1 MMARPAAESASVL
14 EEIPDSRRS
23 TIAKTDGG
31 TWRMLLLMCAIAF
44 LLRMAVAAFL
54 YKEFVDPYRD
64 FWHFGWETGRI
75 ARAIAA
81 GHGFSSPLFGDT
93 GPTAIMT
100 PLYPYLLGGI
110 FKVFGVYSTASA
122 FVILGLN
129 SLFSALT
136 CIPIFLIA
144 ENFFGRRVATWSAWA
159 WVFFPYA
166 IYFSAGRIWVTSLAA
181 LLLTSAVLAT
191 LRLTSRTGVGG
202 WISYGV
208 LWALNGLA
216 NPANLAILPLFAVWL
231 IYRFM
236 PTSPR
241 ARDVGHRF
249 NAQDWRWV
257 GSAVLSAI
265 VFAAVISPWFLR
277 NYRTFG
283 RFMPFRDNF
292 WYEFWAGNTGDTSD
306 LVPDWAHPSNG
317 EAEMQ
322 KYRDM
327 GELQYFDSKK
337 PLVLEFIREHPGTF
351 AGVTAK
357 KFLFTWTGFWSL
369 NPTYLAGEPFEIP
382 NTVFCT
388 ALTLLMLAGLI
399 FTFCENPTAALF
411 FFLVL
416 FSIPLLY
423 YFTHPDLEYRHVIDP
438 EIVILSAVA
447 VSSISRRRTSSR
459 P

>member
-1 MMARPAAESASVL
+1 MMARPAAESAGLL
-14 EEIPDSRRS
+14 EAIPENGRS
-23 TIAKTDGG
+23 ASFVANSG
-31 TWRMLLLMCAIAF
+31 TWRMLLLMCAIGF
-44 LLRMAVAAFL
+44 LLRLAVAAFL

-110 FKVFGVYSTASA
+110 FKVFGIYSTASA

-136 CIPIFLIA
+136 CVPIFFIA
-144 ENFFGRRVATWSAWA
+144 EKFFGRRIATWSAWV

-181 LLLTSAVLAT
+181 LLLTVGLLAT
-191 LRLTSRTGVGG
+191 VRLTPRTGIGG
-202 WISYGV
+202 WIGYGV

-216 NPANLAILPLFAVWL
+216 NPANLAVLPFLAVWL
-231 IYRFM
+231 MYGFR
-236 PTSPR
+236 
-241 ARDVGHRF
+241 GHR
-249 NAQDWRWV
+249 WRWM
-257 GSAVLSAI
+257 GRAALSAI
-265 VFAAVISPWFLR
+265 VFAAVISPWFVR
-277 NYRTFG
+277 NHRTFG
-283 RFMPFRDNF
+283 GFMPFRDNF

-317 EAEMQ
+317 EGEMQ
-322 KYRDM
+322 KYREM
-327 GELQYFDSKK
+327 GELRYFDSKK
-337 PLVLEFIREHPGTF
+337 PLVLQFIREHPGSF
-351 AGVTAK
+351 VRLTAK

-388 ALTLLMLAGLI
+388 AITLVMLVG
-399 FTFCENPTAALF
+399 LF
-411 FFLVL
+411 FAFRENVGMFFSIVL

-438 EIVILSAVA
+438 EIVILAALGTLRVA
-447 VSSISRRRTSSR
+447 RRK
-459 P
+459 PF